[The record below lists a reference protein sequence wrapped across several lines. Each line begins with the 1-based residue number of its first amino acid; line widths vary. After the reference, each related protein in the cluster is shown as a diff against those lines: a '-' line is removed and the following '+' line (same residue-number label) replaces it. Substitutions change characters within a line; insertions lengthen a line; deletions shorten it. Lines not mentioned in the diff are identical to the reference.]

1 MNMMKGTLI
10 KSTMNDV
17 LNEIKKKKRGKVRRN
32 KETIRKAK
40 T

>member
-17 LNEIKKKKRGKVRRN
+17 LNEMKKKKRGKARRN
-32 KETIRKAK
+32 KETIRKTK